1 MKPVLPIDRGYV
13 RVEWMQQTSFLF
25 ILQDF
30 PQRPSATSGRTQ
42 RESRRRHYYA
52 REDSDEE
59 EAGPGS
65 IQRDDRGGTW
75 WRVTELMTVADSKLC
90 LSALWKRS
98 SQIKLSRQMLRSIRP
113 KTIDTNELCD
123 DAHGSLAMK
132 LSAAMWVTH
141 ELAVSVLWVYC
152 ICLKSASST
161 PTWLLTLWKQVVDGK
176 LGSVQF
182 LTWQGP
188 SNHTKMPN
196 CTRPITFGPISEYY
210 FTLFFLTS
218 LQLWG

>member
-13 RVEWMQQTSFLF
+13 RVEWMQQTAFLF

-113 KTIDTNELCD
+113 KTIDTNELC
-123 DAHGSLAMK
+123 
-132 LSAAMWVTH
+132 VTMLMGH
-141 ELAVSVLWVYC
+141 WRWNCPLRREWPMNL
-152 ICLKSASST
+152 
-161 PTWLLTLWKQVVDGK
+161 
-176 LGSVQF
+176 QF
-182 LTWQGP
+182 LCYG
-188 SNHTKMPN
+188 
-196 CTRPITFGPISEYY
+196 CTVFALNLPPVP
-210 FTLFFLTS
+210 
-218 LQLWG
+218 QHDC